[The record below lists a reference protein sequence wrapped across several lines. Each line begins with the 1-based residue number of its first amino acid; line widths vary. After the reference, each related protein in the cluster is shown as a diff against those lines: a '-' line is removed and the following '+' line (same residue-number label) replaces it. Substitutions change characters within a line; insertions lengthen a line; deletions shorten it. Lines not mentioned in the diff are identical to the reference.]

1 MLRSILLRGSLRL
14 VTTLAVMTGVLLLP
28 GQPATAR
35 DNSKV
40 PRIGFL
46 VLDER
51 HCRNE
56 PFAAGLRELGY
67 VEGKNIVVEC
77 HHAGGHDERL
87 PQIAENLARR
97 RPAVIVAL
105 NHNWAMA
112 AQHATKD
119 IPLVVISSGD
129 PVASGF
135 AASLARPG
143 GNITGLTYFAT
154 ELNAKRLEFL
164 KTVVP
169 GLKRVAVLKNPK
181 SDRVLVDGYLRET
194 RAAAQAL
201 GLELIIVEAT
211 NEPELERAFDR
222 IVQAKAQ
229 AVYVLATLIFGEM
242 AQKIADLAMWH
253 NLPTMHFHKHYP
265 AIGGLMS
272 YGPDYDILHRRAAT
286 YVDKILKGAKPAELP
301 IEQPARFELTINLAT
316 ARELGLKVPQSLLLR
331 ADKVIE

>member
-1 MLRSILLRGSLRL
+1 MKRM
-14 VTTLAVMTGVLLLP
+14 ALLLTAVLYGAIALSPQTIAAAPP
-28 GQPATAR
+28 G
-35 DNSKV
+35 KV

-46 VLDER
+46 VLDEK
-51 HCRNE
+51 HCRDE
-56 PFAAGLRELGY
+56 AFAAGLRELGY
-67 VEGKNIVVEC
+67 VEGQNIVVDC
-77 HHAGGHDERL
+77 RHAGGRDERL
-87 PQIAENLARR
+87 QSAAEELARS

-169 GLKRVAVLKNPK
+169 GLKRVAVLKNPT
-181 SDRVLVDGYLRET
+181 SPRVLLDAYLRET
-194 RAAAQAL
+194 RAAAQAF
-201 GLELIIVEAT
+201 GIELIIVEAT
-211 NEPELERAFDR
+211 SELELERTFDQ

-229 AVYVLATLIFGEM
+229 AVYILASLIFSEM

-253 NLPTMHFHKHYP
+253 NLPTMHFHKRYP

-286 YVDKILKGAKPAELP
+286 YVDKILKGAKLADLP
-301 IEQPARFELTINLAT
+301 IEQPAQFELTINLTT
-316 ARELGLKVPQSLLLR
+316 ARELGLKVPQSLLMR

>member
-1 MLRSILLRGSLRL
+1 MKIVPLFALCAGAVLSGH
-14 VTTLAVMTGVLLLP
+14 LALAADKTPV
-28 GQPATAR
+28 
-35 DNSKV
+35 
-40 PRIGFL
+40 RIGFL
-46 VLDER
+46 AISEQT
-51 HCRNE
+51 CRDE
-56 PFAAGLRELGY
+56 PFLGGMRDLGY
-67 VEGKNIVVEC
+67 VEGRDFKIEC
-77 HHAGGHDERL
+77 RHAGGRDDRL
-87 PQIAENLARR
+87 PKVAQELVQTK
-97 RPAVIVAL
+97 PAVIVAL
-105 NHNWAMA
+105 NHNWAVA

-119 IPLVVISSGD
+119 IPVVVISSGD

-181 SDRVLVDGYLRET
+181 SDRALVNAYLRET
-194 RAAAQAL
+194 RAAAQAF

-211 NEPELERAFDR
+211 SELELERAFDQ

-242 AQKIADLAMWH
+242 AQKIADLAKWH
-253 NLPTMHFHKHYP
+253 GLPTMHFHKRYP
-265 AIGGLMS
+265 ALGGLMA
-272 YGPDYDILHRRAAT
+272 YAPDYDILHHRAAT
-286 YVDKILKGAKPAELP
+286 YVDKILKGAKPADLP
-301 IEQPARFELTINLAT
+301 IEQPARFEFSVNLTT
-316 ARELGLKVPQSLLLR
+316 ARELGLTIPQVILLR

>member
-1 MLRSILLRGSLRL
+1 MRSVLPHDLLRSVVTIIVVTSLM
-14 VTTLAVMTGVLLLP
+14 VLP
-28 GQPATAR
+28 GRPAMAK
-35 DNSKV
+35 DSSQV

-46 VLDER
+46 ALEER

-56 PFAAGLRELGY
+56 AFATGLRELGY

-77 HHAGGHDERL
+77 HHAGGRDEALL
-87 PQIAENLARR
+87 PAAQDLARS

-105 NHNWAMA
+105 NHIWALA
-112 AQHATKD
+112 AQQATKD
-119 IPLVVISSGD
+119 IPLVVIASGD

-164 KTVVP
+164 KTAVP

-181 SDRVLVDGYLRET
+181 SDRTLVDGYLRET
-194 RAAAQAL
+194 RAAARAF
-201 GLELIIVEAT
+201 GIELVIVEAAS
-211 NEPELERAFDR
+211 EPELERAFEQ
-222 IVQAKAQ
+222 IVQDKAQ
-229 AVYVLATLIFGEM
+229 AVYVLATLVFGEM

-253 NLPTMHFHKHYP
+253 NLPSMHFNNRYP

-272 YGPDYDILHRRAAT
+272 YAPDYDILHRRTAV
-286 YVDKILKGAKPAELP
+286 YVDKILKGAKPADLP
-301 IEQPARFELTINLAT
+301 IEQPARFELHINQAT
-316 ARELGLKVPQSLLLR
+316 ARELGLKIPQSLLLR
-331 ADKVIE
+331 ANRVIE

>member
-1 MLRSILLRGSLRL
+1 MLRNVMSRGSSLLIMTL
-14 VTTLAVMTGVLLLP
+14 VVMGVAVLLP
-28 GQPATAR
+28 GPLAAAK
-35 DNSKV
+35 DNSKI
-40 PRIGFL
+40 PRIGL
-46 VLDER
+46 LTLEER

-56 PFAAGLRELGY
+56 PFAAGLRDLGY
-67 VEGKNIVVEC
+67 VEGKNIAVEC
-77 HHAGGHDERL
+77 HHAGGSDESL
-87 PQIAENLARR
+87 PAVAGKLARS

-105 NHNWAMA
+105 NHVWALA
-112 AQHATKD
+112 AQQATKE

-181 SDRVLVDGYLRET
+181 SDHALVDAYLRET
-194 RAAAQAL
+194 RAAAQAF
-201 GLELIIVEAT
+201 GIELLVVDAAS
-211 NEPELERAFDR
+211 EPELERAFDQM
-222 IVQAKAQ
+222 VQAKAQ
-229 AVYVLATLIFGEM
+229 AVYILATLIFGEM
-242 AQKIADLAMWH
+242 AQKIADLGIWH

-265 AIGGLMS
+265 AIGGLMA
-272 YGPDYDILHRRAAT
+272 YAPDYDILHRRAAS
-286 YVDKILKGAKPAELP
+286 YVDKILKGAKPGDLP
-301 IEQPARFELTINLAT
+301 MAQPERFELTINLAT
-316 ARELGLKVPQSLLLR
+316 ARELGLKVPPSLLMR

>member
-1 MLRSILLRGSLRL
+1 MSYRGKAIAFFLALLS
-14 VTTLAVMTGVLLLP
+14 ASMTFAAP
-28 GQPATAR
+28 PSA
-35 DNSKV
+35 KV

-51 HCRNE
+51 HCRDE

-67 VEGKNIVVEC
+67 IEGENIVVEC
-77 HHAGGHDERL
+77 RHAGGRDERL
-87 PQIAENLARR
+87 QSVADELARS

-105 NHNWAMA
+105 NHIWALA
-112 AQHATKD
+112 AQQATKD

-181 SDRVLVDGYLRET
+181 SPRVLLDAYLRET
-194 RAAAQAL
+194 RAAARAF
-201 GLELIIVEAT
+201 GIELIIVAAT
-211 NEPELERAFDR
+211 SEPELERAFDE

-229 AVYVLATLIFGEM
+229 AVYVLASLVFGDM
-242 AQKIADLAMWH
+242 MQKIADLAMWH
-253 NLPTMHFHKHYP
+253 NLPTMHFHKRYP
-265 AIGGLMS
+265 AIGGLMA
-272 YGPDYDILHRRAAT
+272 YAPDYDILHRRTAT
-286 YVDKILKGAKPAELP
+286 YVDKILKGAKPADLP
-301 IEQPARFELTINLAT
+301 FEQPARFELTINLAM
-316 ARELGLKVPQSLLLR
+316 ARELGLKVPQTLLMR
-331 ADKVIE
+331 VDKVIE

>member
-1 MLRSILLRGSLRL
+1 MSAAGKTVSL
-14 VTTLAVMTGVLLLP
+14 VLLLLLASIAVAAPPP
-28 GQPATAR
+28 GKMA
-35 DNSKV
+35 
-40 PRIGFL
+40 RIGFL
-46 VLDER
+46 VIDER
-51 HCRNE
+51 HCRDE
-56 PFAAGLRELGY
+56 AFAAGLRELGY
-67 VEGKNIVVEC
+67 IEGKNIVIDC
-77 HHAGGHDERL
+77 RHAGGRDEQL
-87 PQIAENLARR
+87 QSAAEDLARS

-105 NHNWAMA
+105 NHNWALA
-112 AQHATKD
+112 AQQATKD
-119 IPLVVISSGD
+119 IPVVVISSGD

-135 AASLARPG
+135 AASLAHPG

-181 SDRVLVDGYLRET
+181 SDRALVDGYLRET
-194 RAAAQAL
+194 RAAAQAF
-201 GLELIIVEAT
+201 GIELIIVEAAS
-211 NEPELERAFDR
+211 EPELERAFDR

-229 AVYVLATLIFGEM
+229 AVYILATLIYNEM
-242 AQKIADLAMWH
+242 GQKIADLALWH

-286 YVDKILKGAKPAELP
+286 YVDKILKGAKPADLP
-301 IEQPARFELTINLAT
+301 IEQPAQFELHINQAT
-316 ARELGLKVPQSLLLR
+316 ARELGLKIPQSLLLR

>member
-1 MLRSILLRGSLRL
+1 MGPLRRAARYAMWTAAMLSA
-14 VTTLAVMTGVLLLP
+14 LALAGPV
-28 GQPATAR
+28 PAQEGGM
-35 DNSKV
+35 

-46 VLDER
+46 VLSEWQ
-51 HCRNE
+51 CRNE

-67 VEGKNIVVEC
+67 IEGKNIVVEC
-77 HHAGGHDERL
+77 RHAGGRDERL
-87 PQIAENLARR
+87 QSVAEELARS

-105 NHNWAMA
+105 NHAWALA

-154 ELNAKRLEFL
+154 ELNAKRLEYL

-181 SDRVLVDGYLRET
+181 SPRVLLDAYLRET
-194 RAAAQAL
+194 RAAAKAY
-201 GLELIIVEAT
+201 GIELTIVEAT
-211 NEPELERAFDR
+211 SEPELERAFDE
-222 IVQAKAQ
+222 IVQVKAQ
-229 AVYVLATLIFGEM
+229 AVYILASFIFSEM
-242 AQKIADLAMWH
+242 GQKIADLANWN
-253 NLPTMHFHKHYP
+253 NLPTMHFHNRYP

-272 YGPDYDILHRRAAT
+272 YAPDYNLLHRRTAT
-286 YVDKILKGAKPAELP
+286 YVDKILKGAKPAALP
-301 IEQPARFELTINLAT
+301 IEQPSRFELHINLAT
-316 ARELGLKVPQSLLLR
+316 ARELGLKVPESLLLR